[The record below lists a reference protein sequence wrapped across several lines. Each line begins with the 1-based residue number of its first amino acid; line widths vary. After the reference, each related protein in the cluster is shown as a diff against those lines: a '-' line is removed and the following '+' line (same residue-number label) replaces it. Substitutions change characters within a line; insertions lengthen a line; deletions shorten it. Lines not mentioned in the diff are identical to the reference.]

1 MLMQT
6 EVQYQAPVMMVAAVS
21 TPRKLWEHPDPKST
35 AMWKF
40 IQDAN
45 AKRGLQMQTFRD
57 LYNWSVGPSRT
68 DFWEDMWKT
77 SNLIYSGNYTTVVD
91 TSLPME
97 TNPHWFQGT
106 YLNFAENILFTA
118 DPTYPGVRTTVHKEE
133 TKIAL
138 TEIREG
144 NKEIRH
150 LTWGDL
156 RRRVGVLANALRARG
171 VGKGDRVAV
180 IASTSFDTFIAFM
193 ATVAVGGLFSSS
205 STDMGAKGILE
216 RLLQIRPKYVF
227 VDDWTVYNGKT
238 FDLRPK
244 IEQIVA
250 GIEIGGVEEFEGVV
264 VQPRFPGR
272 PADVA
277 HLARTVRLDE
287 FLQVAGGDN
296 TLTFERV
303 AFRDP
308 FLIVY
313 SSGTTGVPKC
323 IVHSTGGVLIN
334 VAKESILH
342 KEMTPESV
350 VLQYTTTG
358 WIMYVVS
365 VQVCLF
371 GTRSILYDGSPFQPT
386 PETFLS
392 ILEEQGVTDF
402 GTSPKFLHE
411 LQKRNI
417 TPRTLFPFKSLK
429 SVATTGMVLPEA
441 QFEWFYDT
449 GFPAHVHLRNISG
462 GTDIA
467 GRFGIENP
475 LEPVYSGGCQ
485 GPCLGMK
492 VQVYDSLIESG
503 PGCAVPDG
511 EPGELVA
518 TASFPNQP
526 VYFYGDDAAGTR
538 YQSAYF
544 TRFPGVWTHGDFIQ
558 MHPITGQIL
567 FLGRADGVLNPSGV
581 RFGSADIYSV
591 IETHFPEIAD
601 SICVGQRRPGDADES
616 VMLFLKMNKGYDY
629 TDGLVDRVK
638 RKIAEERSR
647 RHVPRFVFQ
656 TWDIP
661 TTVNLKKVELPVK
674 QIVSGKKIKPSGTLA
689 NPESLKFYEQ
699 FADVEEVV
707 RRMAIERLSMERRRW
722 RSSTL

>member
-1 MLMQT
+1 MVMQT
-6 EVQYQAPVMMVAAVS
+6 EVQYQAPVMMATAVS
-21 TPRKLWEHPDPKST
+21 TPRKLWEHPDPTST

-68 DFWEDMWKT
+68 DFWEDMWET

-118 DPTYPGVRTTVHKEE
+118 DPTYPGVRTTTYKEE

-144 NKEIRH
+144 NTEIRH

-250 GIEIGGVEEFEGVV
+250 GMKSGGVEEFEGVV

-272 PADVA
+272 PADVTD
-277 HLARTVRLDE
+277 LARTVRLDE
-287 FLQVAGGDN
+287 FLEVAGGDN

-342 KEMTPESV
+342 KEMTPKSV

-365 VQVCLF
+365 VQVCLL

-392 ILEEQGVTDF
+392 ILEEQRVTDF

-591 IETHFPEIAD
+591 VETHFPEIAD
-601 SICVGQRRPGDADES
+601 SVCVGQRRPGDADES
-616 VMLFLKMNKGYDY
+616 VMLFLKMNKGYEY

-699 FADVEEVV
+699 FANVEEVV
-707 RRMAIERLSMERRRW
+707 RRMTIERMLIERRRW